1 MKKKIL
7 FLITQAEMG
16 GAQKYILELSSSL
29 EKSEYEV
36 VVASEKNN
44 TFKEELNKNS
54 IKFIELK
61 HIQRSINP
69 LIDIFAF
76 FEIFKLIK
84 AEKPDIVHLNSSKIG
99 VLGAFAGKMAKAPKI
114 IFTAH
119 GWIFNEVLTF
129 WKKWIYILIS
139 YLSALFQ
146 DKIICVS
153 NYDKQSALK
162 YKIANNQKLFVINN
176 GIDKSKIFF
185 LSKDEAKKRL
195 NLPEGKIIIGDIAN
209 LYKNKGIKYL
219 VEAAKDIKKDNKDIL
234 FVVIGDGPEKH
245 NLESMLL
252 KYDLA
257 EDFLIFTNIKKMA
270 YEYLKAFDI
279 FVLPSQKEGFP
290 YALLEAGLA
299 KLPLITTNV
308 GGISDLANYQNSIM
322 IMSREPEQI
331 KKAIYFILEN
341 KERGNNISEVLH
353 KDVIEKFTLKEMTE
367 KTKKVYED

>member
-1 MKKKIL
+1 
-7 FLITQAEMG
+7 
-16 GAQKYILELSSSL
+16 
-29 EKSEYEV
+29 
-36 VVASEKNN
+36 
-44 TFKEELNKNS
+44 
-54 IKFIELK
+54 
-61 HIQRSINP
+61 
-69 LIDIFAF
+69 
-76 FEIFKLIK
+76 
-84 AEKPDIVHLNSSKIG
+84 
-99 VLGAFAGKMAKAPKI
+99 
-114 IFTAH
+114 
-119 GWIFNEVLTF
+119 
-129 WKKWIYILIS
+129 
-139 YLSALFQ
+139 
-146 DKIICVS
+146 
-153 NYDKQSALK
+153 
-162 YKIANNQKLFVINN
+162 
-176 GIDKSKIFF
+176 
-185 LSKDEAKKRL
+185 
-195 NLPEGKIIIGDIAN
+195 
-209 LYKNKGIKYL
+209 
-219 VEAAKDIKKDNKDIL
+219 IKKDNKDIL